1 MANRGESCWWDTR
14 GFNLLISCF
23 SNPISKL
30 SKPTQT
36 LISFTTLAIQIK
48 MKLIEFTVLLSA
60 ALAEMQNLMQNP
72 KLQLLEYVRP
82 SVTTNPGQLQMVI
95 FRKWG
100 FYFHCVPIKHQFL
113 LPTLKTQKRSID
125 APQERRPG
133 AAPQPHSRRSH
144 WSGPPSALSPSHHTL
159 QSSPQ
164 GRPSR
169 PENTCE
175 THSKGTKLKH
185 KQTNPIKSEIR
196 SKLLLQASNLAK
208 NGATQAP
215 L

>member
-1 MANRGESCWWDTR
+1 MCVR
-14 GFNLLISCF
+14 I
-23 SNPISKL
+23 
-30 SKPTQT
+30 
-36 LISFTTLAIQIK
+36 
-48 MKLIEFTVLLSA
+48 SA
-60 ALAEMQNLMQNP
+60 ALEVCHMLDTIQC
-72 KLQLLEYVRP
+72 
-82 SVTTNPGQLQMVI
+82 S
-95 FRKWG
+95 

-113 LPTLKTQKRSID
+113 LPTPKTQKRSID

-208 NGATQAP
+208 NGATPAP
-215 L
+215 LQESIISVENSHKTEPLFFKQVK